1 MHCIALSDTI
11 HSTGTAAI
19 RHQLANGKIGVAS
32 RREYVRTLV
41 GMALWLGLCPPL
53 GRLAGHLGWRG
64 VLHTLQRW
72 WAASLRRY
80 LRVNLDLAGLEHLD
94 RHETYVVTSLHEGF
108 ADTLALLHLPLKLR
122 FVVRDEL
129 VTWRLLGPYLRD
141 TGQVVIYPERGMT
154 GYRQLLRAA
163 RAVFASGES
172 LVIFPQG
179 TILGIETQFREG
191 AFALARALQR
201 LILPVVL
208 TGSHRVWEYPY
219 TPRLRYGQRVNLRV
233 LPPIPAERCCACSVG
248 DLRDDLQQRIK
259 DVALSGNL
267 DPPRRFIPARD
278 GYWDGYA
285 YQIDPRFAELAAD
298 VARHRRRQTIW
309 E

>member
-1 MHCIALSDTI
+1 
-11 HSTGTAAI
+11 
-19 RHQLANGKIGVAS
+19 
-32 RREYVRTLV
+32 
-41 GMALWLGLCPPL
+41 MALWLGAFPPL
-53 GRLAGHLGWRG
+53 GRLAGCLGRREL
-64 VLHTLQRW
+64 LHVLQRW
-72 WAASLRRY
+72 WAGSLRRY

-94 RHETYVVTSLHEGF
+94 QHESYVITPLHEGF

-122 FVVRDEL
+122 FVVRNEL

-141 TGQVVIYPERGMT
+141 TGQVVICPERGMT

-201 LILPVVL
+201 PILPVVL

-219 TPRLRYGQRVNLRV
+219 TPRLRYGQRVSLRV
-233 LPPIPAERCCACSVG
+233 LPPIPAERCRACSVG
-248 DLRDDLQQRIK
+248 DLRDDVQQRIK
-259 DVALSGNL
+259 DLALSGNL
-267 DPPRRFIPARD
+267 APPRRFIPARD

-298 VARHRRRQTIW
+298 VARHRRRQAIW